1 MLVGAACLWAPPAL
15 ASDWS
20 PSERAALRAALE
32 PSAGAARAEPPP
44 LPLPVG
50 ESQRPA
56 AVAAVAGPTGRVLIG
71 ARSHED
77 LASLARTVA
86 RFAPRP
92 ETFASIAV
100 IAADPRSPA
109 ALAAA
114 LRNDARVAYV
124 EPDRKLRIAAD
135 PFDAV
140 DIESGRS
147 YTWAFDAVRA
157 GAAIAAA
164 GGGSRREI
172 AVVDTGA
179 DVDHPDLAGRLGA
192 RYDTLSG
199 GTGVLDQ
206 VGHGTFVAGL
216 LSAVDGNGHGGKGV
230 AGNTTVLPIRA
241 SLNGD
246 FTITDLARGIRFA
259 VRRRADVINLSLA
272 GSGFTRSQTR
282 VLDSAFFAG
291 SLPVAASGNQ
301 AEAGNPLE
309 FPAAAIGG
317 RRGGRG
323 IGLSVAAVGP
333 DGAPASF
340 SAHNSFVSVAAP
352 GAAPRCRHGVF
363 SALPDRRVPLWDDPG
378 RCART
383 FRSRGAR
390 YGYAQGTS
398 FAAPIAAGIASL
410 VWQVERKLESD
421 QVGDVV
427 ARSARQTLGRRRWNE
442 FTGTGTVDGAAAVRL
457 ARRYDTTAP
466 RAFARARRTGPGRVE
481 VAIGRTDDRTERRH
495 ERAGGVRYSLL
506 VSTRRR
512 GGFRFVVRPRARPFR
527 RTVTLRGSRT
537 HRLAVTACDRNG
549 NCGLKRLGRFGAR

>member
-1 MLVGAACLWAPPAL
+1 MLVCLAFLWAPPAL

-20 PSERAALRAALE
+20 AGERAALRAALE
-32 PSAGAARAEPPP
+32 QGVGAARAEPPP
-44 LPLPVG
+44 LPLPAG
-50 ESQRPA
+50 ERRASV
-56 AVAAVAGPTGRVLIG
+56 AVAAAAGPTGRVLIG

-77 LASLARTVA
+77 LPSLARTVA
-86 RFAPRP
+86 RFGPAPER
-92 ETFASIAV
+92 FDSIAV
-100 IAADPRSPA
+100 LAAKPRSPA
-109 ALAAA
+109 ALATA
-114 LRNDARVAYV
+114 LRADRRVAYV
-124 EPDRKLRIAAD
+124 EPDRPLRVAAD

-140 DIESGRS
+140 DLETGRP

-157 GAAIAAA
+157 GDALAAA
-164 GGGSRREI
+164 GGGSRRQI

-179 DVDHPDLAGRLGA
+179 DTSHPDLAGRLGSS
-192 RYDTLSG
+192 YDTASG
-199 GTGVLDQ
+199 GGVVTDH

-216 LSAVDGNGHGGKGV
+216 LSAVEGNGHGGKGV

-241 SLNGD
+241 SLNGE
-246 FTITDLARGIRFA
+246 FTITDLVRGIRFA
-259 VRRRADVINLSLA
+259 LRRRADVINLSLA
-272 GSGFTRSQTR
+272 GAGFTRSQTR

-317 RRGGRG
+317 LRGRRG
-323 IGLSVAAVGP
+323 IGLSVAAVAP
-333 DGAPASF
+333 DGTPGSF
-340 SAHNSFVSVAAP
+340 SAHNPFVSVAAP

-363 SALPDRRVPLWDDPG
+363 SALPDRTLPLWDGPG
-378 RCART
+378 RCPRT

-398 FAAPIAAGIASL
+398 FAAPVAAGIAAL

-427 ARSARQTLGRRRWNE
+427 ARSARQTLGTRRWNE
-442 FTGTGTVDGAAAVRL
+442 FTGRGTVDGAAAVRL

-466 RAFARARRTGPGRVE
+466 RAFARARRRGPRRVG
-481 VAIGRTDDRTERRH
+481 VAIGRTGDRTERGH
-495 ERAGGVRYSLL
+495 ELAGRVRYSLL
-506 VSTRRR
+506 ASTRRR
-512 GGFRFVVRPRARPFR
+512 GGFRFVVRPRSRPFR
-527 RTVTLRGSRT
+527 HTVTLRGRRT

-549 NCGLKRLGRFGAR
+549 NCGLRRLGRFRPR